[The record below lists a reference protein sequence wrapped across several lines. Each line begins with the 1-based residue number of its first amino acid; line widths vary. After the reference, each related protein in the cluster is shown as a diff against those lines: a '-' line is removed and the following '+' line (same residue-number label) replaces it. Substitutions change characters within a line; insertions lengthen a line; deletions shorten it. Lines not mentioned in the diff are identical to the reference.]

1 MENFG
6 ELIKQAIIEQNL
18 TQREV
23 ADRIHVSPQT
33 LSAYVNNRRS
43 PSLQCFIDLVDL
55 LGLQDSL
62 FPPNIIEQLDLD
74 RCNKEYYKML
84 KYEQKK
90 VILVTLRYFV
100 QTNQKEAKA
109 SIKTN

>member
-33 LSAYVNNRRS
+33 LSA
-43 PSLQCFIDLVDL
+43 
-55 LGLQDSL
+55 
-62 FPPNIIEQLDLD
+62 
-74 RCNKEYYKML
+74 
-84 KYEQKK
+84 
-90 VILVTLRYFV
+90 
-100 QTNQKEAKA
+100 
-109 SIKTN
+109 

>member
-43 PSLQCFIDLVDL
+43 PSLQCFIDLVAL

-90 VILVTLRYFV
+90 VILVILRYFV